1 MIPLDIDEYGVGAV
15 VVVGLS
21 GVGTMMGGV
30 VGLVVSVCFN
40 CCQMVPEVW
49 KALNDDGWCS
59 VRRVSWQVELG
70 AKLKLVAEK
79 RDSAD

>member
-1 MIPLDIDEYGVGAV
+1 V
-15 VVVGLS
+15 VVVVVVVLS
-21 GVGTMMGGV
+21 VVGTMMGGI

-59 VRRVSWQVELG
+59 GRRVSWQVKLET
-70 AKLKLVAEK
+70 KLKLVAE
-79 RDSAD
+79 